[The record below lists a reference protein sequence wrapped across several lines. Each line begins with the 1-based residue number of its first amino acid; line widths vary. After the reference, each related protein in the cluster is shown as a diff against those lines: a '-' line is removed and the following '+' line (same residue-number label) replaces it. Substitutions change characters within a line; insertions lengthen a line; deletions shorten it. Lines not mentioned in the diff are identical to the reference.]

1 MSDTI
6 QSLEEKVRSLRK
18 KINPL
23 KLELASAEEALA
35 LAQLDAQCEKYNIH
49 IGDVVRRNGKVYR
62 VTQLSKAYSRPWAY
76 GVGKLKNGE
85 WGKREVFLCDYWEK
99 EGVKP

>member
-6 QSLEEKVRSLRK
+6 QSLEEKVRSLRE

-35 LAQLDAQCEKYNIH
+35 NAQLDAQCEKYNIH
-49 IGDVVRRNGKVYR
+49 VGDVVRISNGEIYR
-62 VTQLSKAYSRPWAY
+62 VTQS
-76 GVGKLKNGE
+76 V
-85 WGKREVFLCDYWEK
+85 
-99 EGVKP
+99 